1 MNPIELGYSKE
12 SNKLENE
19 PTNSVG
25 FLFVRHLTILL
36 ERGIVYH
43 KNSLYVSIVR
53 LRVMIDTGKILRLK
67 GKTKKGKSRI
77 NEHGALWKVTEI
89 RPFEGVMRLES
100 LKDTFKFNGEW
111 RKDVRWVNV
120 EIVRNDENFE
130 LVGIEN

>member
-1 MNPIELGYSKE
+1 M
-12 SNKLENE
+12 
-19 PTNSVG
+19 G
-25 FLFVRHLTILL
+25 FLFVIYLTILF
-36 ERGIVYH
+36 EKGIVYH
-43 KNSLYVSIVR
+43 KNYLYVCNVR

-89 RPFEGVMRLES
+89 RPFEAKMRLES